1 MFYCFLA
8 SIVSLMTRGLRA
20 VFTFCYFYVPLR
32 SSSSSQQQF
41 DSQQFGA
48 ANGAVLCEIK
58 DLYLMMGKEFEAL
71 DEVPAGNMI
80 GRDYL
85 IYL

>member
-1 MFYCFLA
+1 MVCVQCLHFTTFL
-8 SIVSLMTRGLRA
+8 
-20 VFTFCYFYVPLR
+20 VPLR
-32 SSSSSQQQF
+32 SSSSQQQF
-41 DSQQFGA
+41 DSQQFGGT
-48 ANGAVLCEIK
+48 NGAVLCEIK